1 MKAQQKRIDDLNKSS
16 SIPQPGNS
24 GDAGLVEQVA
34 NIVMIRVQADIEMK
48 VQGCVTKDDFDKYIS
63 TQEVFSSTLQCDTND
78 ALSRASKAFDDL
90 IMQSKRLTKID
101 EKRKE
106 FVEKDKMDMELRNF
120 YTPLKAFTQL
130 EENLYLNYTKLIQF
144 DEFKVQ
150 QNARDEAAE
159 EYLRQNFFHKDV
171 SQAMLDDLETMIR
184 DTYFSKE
191 DQESFNTTY
200 T

>member
-1 MKAQQKRIDDLNKSS
+1 
-16 SIPQPGNS
+16 
-24 GDAGLVEQVA
+24 
-34 NIVMIRVQADIEMK
+34 
-48 VQGCVTKDDFDKYIS
+48 
-63 TQEVFSSTLQCDTND
+63 
-78 ALSRASKAFDDL
+78 
-90 IMQSKRLTKID
+90 MQSKRLTKID
-101 EKRKE
+101 EKMKE

-184 DTYFSKE
+184 VTYFSKE